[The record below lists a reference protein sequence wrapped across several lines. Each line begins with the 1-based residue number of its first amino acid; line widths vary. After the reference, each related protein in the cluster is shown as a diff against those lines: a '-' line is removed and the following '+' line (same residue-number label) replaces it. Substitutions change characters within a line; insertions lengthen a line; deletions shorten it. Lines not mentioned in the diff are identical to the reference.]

1 MLGGYKCK
9 TSEFCLPIIC
19 GCTCSLRV
27 RLSFTRMPAPAC
39 VPAPACMPAPAC
51 VPAPASAFAPGC
63 VPVPAPAYA
72 YALAF
77 ALAYA
82 CARRAWLGMCR
93 CKCFFMCVQIQAPV
107 LSARVCGGRVHVMR
121 RVPDVRVHVCSSYPL
136 APTLR
141 LAGTTAIVWAPPSGR
156 PLRRAGS
163 IHIFVRP
170 ARIDRQKM

>member
-141 LAGTTAIVWAPPSGR
+141 LAGTTAIVWAPPSGQ
-156 PLRRAGS
+156 PLKRAGS